1 MVLPRSFY
9 ARPTLEVAVDLL
21 GKVMVHRTRGRTTA
35 GIIVEAEAYI
45 GERDPACHAAAG
57 PTPRNRPM
65 YGSPGHAYVYLSYGV
80 HVLFNIVTE
89 PEGFPAAVLIRA
101 LEPVEGIALMRR
113 RRLARQPPR
122 HLPDDDLCRG
132 PGNMTCAMGIT
143 LRHNQADLC
152 GGTLHVED
160 RGVAAGEVSWSPRIG
175 ISSGTDLPWRCA
187 VADHPAVSGRRSD
200 GGLNPPAPRRPSTLR

>member
-9 ARPTLEVAVDLL
+9 ARSTLEVAVDLL
-21 GKVMVHRTRGRTTA
+21 GKVLVHHARGGTTA

-45 GERDPACHAAAG
+45 GEQDPACHAAAG

-65 YGSPGHAYVYLSYGV
+65 YGAPGHAYVYLSYGV

-89 PEGFPAAVLIRA
+89 PEGAPAAVLIRA
-101 LEPVEGIALMRR
+101 LQPVEGIALMRR

-122 HLPDDDLCRG
+122 DLPDCDLCRG
-132 PGNMTCAMGIT
+132 PGNMTRAMGIA
-143 LRHNQADLC
+143 LRHNQADVC
-152 GGTLHVED
+152 GGILQVED
-160 RGVAAGEVSWSPRIG
+160 RGVAAGEVSWSTRIG

-187 VADHPAVSGRRSD
+187 LADHPAVSGRRHD
-200 GGLNPPAPRRPSTLR
+200 RGPKPPATRRD